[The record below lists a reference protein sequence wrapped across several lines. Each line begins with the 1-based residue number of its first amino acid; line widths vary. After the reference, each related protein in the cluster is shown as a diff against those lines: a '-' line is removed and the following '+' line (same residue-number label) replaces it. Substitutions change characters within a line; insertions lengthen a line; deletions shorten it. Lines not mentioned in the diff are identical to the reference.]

1 MTHLVG
7 QTVSR
12 TRVPGRRM
20 RRAEVRPVFRSLSN
34 VPWHGL
40 HPPEEEAAL
49 SILIRAPEGLVQE
62 L

>member
-1 MTHLVG
+1 M
-7 QTVSR
+7 SR